1 MQSHL
6 DPVTAV
12 THVNPYPY
20 YQALARQTALE
31 WNPSMN
37 LWIAAHPACVRAILV
52 HPDCRVRPPHEP
64 VPATI
69 AGPAGNVFGALARM
83 SDGAPHAARRAA
95 VDRVLATWTDDIVA
109 YHAGKVAAMLLDD
122 GVGTAAQL
130 NAFTLAMP
138 VCTVASLLGFADADL
153 PRVAQWTG
161 QFVAGLSP
169 LSTASQVVA
178 AHAATQALLAALV
191 AVNTPNVAH
200 GAAGIDAATLQ
211 ANLLGILSQTY
222 DATAG
227 LLGNCIVGLL
237 RGAAPAGLVATTM
250 HADPAIQNTRRYAA
264 QDVTIGTATVGRGQ
278 GILLVLAAARA
289 EYGFGHGIHR
299 CPGQAIARI
308 IVEQAVARIGALPRV
323 AWRYRPS
330 VNARVP
336 EFIGEQA

>member
-1 MQSHL
+1 MHSHL
-6 DPVTAV
+6 NPVTAV
-12 THVNPYPY
+12 THVDPYPY
-20 YQALARQTALE
+20 YRTLARQTSLE
-31 WNPSMN
+31 WNPSIN

-83 SDGAPHAARRAA
+83 SDGAPHAGRRDA
-95 VDRVLATWTDDIVA
+95 VDRVLATWSDDIVA
-109 YHAGKVAAMLLDD
+109 DHAGKVAAMLLDD
-122 GVGTAAQL
+122 GIGTAAQL
-130 NAFTLAMP
+130 NAFMLAMP
-138 VCTVASLLGFADADL
+138 VCTVASLLGFAEADL

-169 LSTASQVVA
+169 LSKDSQVAA
-178 AHAATQALLAALV
+178 AHAATQALLAALGSLGM
-191 AVNTPNVAH
+191 AH
-200 GAAGIDAATLQ
+200 GAAGIDAATVQ

-264 QDVTIGTATVGRGQ
+264 QDVTIGTVMVGRGQ
-278 GILLVLAAARA
+278 GILLVLAAASA
-289 EYGFGHGIHR
+289 DDAFGHGIHR
-299 CPGQAIARI
+299 CPGQTIARI
-308 IVEQAVARIGALPRV
+308 IVEQAVATIGALPRV
-323 AWRYRPS
+323 AWRYWPS

-336 EFIGEQA
+336 EFFEEQA